1 MRPETR
7 RAGFNSTGEDKTMR
21 KTILLLALLGA
32 TPAAANQS
40 EFCAA
45 LGETAE
51 GIMMVRQN
59 GAQMSKVLE
68 LIPEDTVITEVVR
81 EITLLAFEQPLMH
94 SDDYKL
100 SLARE
105 FGSSVEVLCYR
116 SGGDPDLGTIAPPA
130 SEVAE

>member
-7 RAGFNSTGEDKTMR
+7 RAGFNPTGEDKTMR
-21 KTILLLALLGA
+21 MTILLLALLGA

-51 GIMMVRQN
+51 GIMTVRQN
-59 GAQMSKVLE
+59 GVPMSKLME

-94 SDDYKL
+94 SDEYKL

-116 SGGDPDLGTIAPPA
+116 SGGDPDLGTIAPLAP
-130 SEVAE
+130 EVAE